1 MTVKELH
8 HQAMELA
15 EKANKLRDAGD
26 LVEARAVYAQAADR
40 EFTAARAATKQPSRA
55 ILYRSAA
62 SLDLM
67 AGHPNTAISAAVAG
81 LQGSPPPEIEA
92 ELREVIVRAEAM
104 IANSGV
110 Q

>member
-40 EFTAARAATKQPSRA
+40 EFTAARASGLSYQRIGEQLFKEGAPPRNGGPWSSRS
-55 ILYRSAA
+55 IYNLVE
-62 SLDLM
+62 
-67 AGHPNTAISAAVAG
+67 GK
-81 LQGSPPPEIEA
+81 
-92 ELREVIVRAEAM
+92 
-104 IANSGV
+104 
-110 Q
+110 